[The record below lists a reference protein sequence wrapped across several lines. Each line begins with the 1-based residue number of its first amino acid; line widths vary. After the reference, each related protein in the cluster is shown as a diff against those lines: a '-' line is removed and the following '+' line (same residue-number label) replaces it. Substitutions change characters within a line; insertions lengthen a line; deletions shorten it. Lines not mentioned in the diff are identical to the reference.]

1 MRAST
6 GWVLG
11 MSLDLGAAVG
21 ARADRH
27 PRLAHGLDQA
37 HALVERGD
45 VVVQV
50 GLGQAQ
56 RDVAVERLE
65 LDRELAAVL
74 RIERRAQALV
84 DDPRG
89 ARDRVAL
96 GLDVLEQERAWPGR
110 STR

>member
-6 GWVLG
+6 GWMLG

-21 ARADRH
+21 ARADRD
-27 PRLAHGLDQA
+27 PCLAHGLDQA

-45 VVVQV
+45 VVVQI

-65 LDRELAAVL
+65 LDRELAAGLGV
-74 RIERRAQALV
+74 EGGAQAFV

-89 ARDRVAL
+89 AR
-96 GLDVLEQERAWPGR
+96 
-110 STR
+110 